1 MIDLASKIKTGKTIM
16 ITTTV
21 TPQITGSLKRVPIQL
36 ENQRRIQRDYPL
48 ADKLPEN
55 IETYKLGLLIGND
68 YYNDIILNEHKEIQY
83 NLYVNQNVCGLYLAE
98 FHQPMTVRKKMSRL
112 Q

>member
-1 MIDLASKIKTGKTIM
+1 M

-68 YYNDIILNEHKEIQY
+68 Y
-83 NLYVNQNVCGLYLAE
+83 
-98 FHQPMTVRKKMSRL
+98 
-112 Q
+112 